1 MLDYIQDSSDGF
13 RILVRNS
20 PVASATGTFSSLLND
35 IASQVEHI
43 LGREFAL
50 RGYDTTLAGLF
61 SQSLAGMVALTGQWW
76 LEVRSPGEDEVA
88 AHLVNLAWTASAFS
102 CTNLRCGS
110 APSRRTPFVVLF
122 LGTVFHPVAG
132 SVKPQSC
139 THSDITAGTASR
151 TVGQLVCRCAERGR
165 GSCNAW
171 PSVAI

>member
-1 MLDYIQDSSDGF
+1 MLGYIQDSSDGF

-88 AHLVNLAWTASAFS
+88 AHLVNLAWTASAIS
-102 CTNLRCGS
+102 CATSTVAVRRAGGPVRGALPPNGVSPGS
-110 APSRRTPFVVLF
+110 RIRQTSELHA
-122 LGTVFHPVAG
+122 
-132 SVKPQSC
+132 Q
-139 THSDITAGTASR
+139 
-151 TVGQLVCRCAERGR
+151 
-165 GSCNAW
+165 
-171 PSVAI
+171 

>member
-1 MLDYIQDSSDGF
+1 
-13 RILVRNS
+13 
-20 PVASATGTFSSLLND
+20 
-35 IASQVEHI
+35 VEHI
-43 LGREFAL
+43 LGRDFAL

-61 SQSLAGMVALTGQWW
+61 SQSLAGMVALTGQWS
-76 LEVRSPGEDEVA
+76 LEVRSSGEDEVA
-88 AHLVNLAWTASAFS
+88 AHLAWTASAIS

-139 THSDITAGTASR
+139 THSDITACTASR